1 MRKLFRVFLLAAVL
15 VTALCVSALAAD
27 EPEVAGLYG
36 FRSADD
42 AVSIVPRTAAETA
55 SEIKVSDKGGK
66 YSAFYEDAVR
76 FDVTYTNANLAAGE
90 QCLLLVCSGSGAPDE
105 GNIVYINQGAA
116 NAGSVRFENAYPSS
130 LGRGDYRIYIVSTHS
145 AYDLD
150 KPTATFSC
158 HVPFKPGDVNE
169 DGKVTTLDAA
179 IILRH
184 AAQVKKLEE
193 TKELLAADV
202 TNDGKVDVN
211 DALKVMRFVVGKASL
226 NND

>member
-1 MRKLFRVFLLAAVL
+1 MKRLLRIFLPAAALLAV
-15 VTALCVSALAAD
+15 LCVSAMAAD
-27 EPEVAGLYG
+27 EPNVAGLYG
-36 FRSADD
+36 FTGNVTVTPYTAEGSAPIEPSNE
-42 AVSIVPRTAAETA
+42 VTGYEN
-55 SEIKVSDKGGK
+55 
-66 YSAFYEDAVR
+66 FYQDAVR

-105 GNIVYINQGAA
+105 GNIVYINQAA
-116 NAGSVRFENAYPSS
+116 SEDGRVSFENAYPSS

-150 KPTATFSC
+150 KPTATFKY
-158 HVPFKPGDVNE
+158 HVPYKLGDVNE

-193 TKELLAADV
+193 TTALLAADV
-202 TNDGKVDVN
+202 NGDGVDAT
-211 DALKVMRFVVGKASL
+211 DALAIMQFVVGMENPYGLS
-226 NND
+226 ND